1 MEELDEVSI
10 DPDQPDRKV
19 FIGSRLPDDIR
30 KQLVEFL
37 RERRNSFA
45 WSHEDMIGIDPE
57 VMVHRLQVDPDH
69 QPVKQKRRKFAPERN
84 KVINEEIQKLFD
96 IGSVKEVK
104 YPDWLANVV
113 VVKKKNGKWR
123 VCIDFTDLNK
133 ACPKDSFP
141 LPHIDMLVDATAGHE
156 LLSFMDAYSGYNQ
169 ILMHPDDQEKTA
181 FVTERGIFCYK
192 VMPFGLKNAGATYQR
207 LVNKMFA
214 KMLGSTMEVYIDD
227 MLVKS
232 LVAQQHIDHLRQSFD
247 VLDQYGMKLNPT
259 KCSFG
264 VSSGKFLGYLVTQR
278 GVEANPDQIRSI
290 ENIES
295 PKCMK
300 DVQKLTGRVAAL
312 NRFIS
317 KSSEKCLPFFNIL
330 RKNKAFE
337 WNDDCEKAL
346 QDLKTYLR
354 SPPLLSK
361 PKDNEILFIYLAVSN
376 TAVSAVLVREEES
389 VQHPVYYVS
398 KTLLDAETRYSRLE
412 KLALALVMAARKL
425 RPYFQCH
432 SIKVLTAYP
441 LKNILHKPELSG
453 RLTKWAVELS
463 EYDISF
469 HPRSAMKSQVL
480 ADFIADFTPGES
492 VQAEQELVALTITTG
507 IWTLSVDGS
516 SSIKGSGLGLVLES
530 PHGDILE
537 QSIHCGFHA
546 TNNEAEY
553 EALIA
558 GLDLAKSLSVKIIKV
573 RSDSQLVV
581 RQVNGTYE
589 ARDQRMSAYLNKV
602 KKLQSPFDEFSIEQI
617 PRSENTRA
625 DALANLGSTTTNSS
639 KSVPIIH
646 LMSPSIQESETVAP
660 VDNGRSWIEPIFNYL
675 QADIL
680 PGDRTEARRIK
691 AKAAK
696 FCILYDKLY
705 KKSFTGPYLR
715 CVTPRE
721 AYDILKSLHQE
732 ECGNHS
738 GARSL
743 SNRAITA
750 GYYWPTMRVDSQNH
764 VKACDKCQRFAPMSH
779 LPPGMLNSISAP
791 WPFMK
796 WGMDIVGKLPAA
808 PGGVVYML
816 VLTDYFTKW
825 VEVGAYQQ
833 VRDIEV
839 RDFIWKNIICRFG
852 VPKEIVTD
860 NGSQFI
866 SFDFRNFCDKYAI
879 KLSFSTPRYPQA
891 NGQAESTNKT
901 IVNTLKKRLEAEKSQ
916 WAEKLPEILWSYR
929 TTPRRSTGET
939 PFSLVYGSEAVIPI
953 ETRLPTARSENPN
966 EEQNNLEL
974 SFELD
979 HLDERRDRAALRTQ
993 SYQQQVAR
1001 HYNKKVNIRIFK
1013 LHDWVLRRVFQNTR
1027 EEGAGKLGP
1036 TWEGPYQVTD
1046 IVGRGAYK
1054 LRGLDGRELH
1064 NSWNAIHLKQYHF

>member
-84 KVINEEIQKLFD
+84 KVINEEIQKLLD
-96 IGSVKEVK
+96 IGS
-104 YPDWLANVV
+104 
-113 VVKKKNGKWR
+113 
-123 VCIDFTDLNK
+123 

-361 PKDNEILFIYLAVSN
+361 PKDNEILFIYLAVSS
-376 TAVSAVLVREEES
+376 TAVSAVLIREEES

-480 ADFIADFTPGES
+480 ADFITDFTPGES

-516 SSIKGSGLGLVLES
+516 SSIKGSGFGLVLES

-602 KKLQSPFDEFSIEQI
+602 KQLQSTFDEFSIEQI

-721 AYDILKSLHQE
+721 AYDVLKSLHQE

-901 IVNTLKKRLEAEKSQ
+901 IVNTLKKRLEAEK
-916 WAEKLPEILWSYR
+916 KPMGR
-929 TTPRRSTGET
+929 KTPRDLMVIQNYPTAIDRRN
-939 PFSLVYGSEAVIPI
+939 SLL
-953 ETRLPTARSENPN
+953 TRLRIRSSHPN
-966 EEQNNLEL
+966 RNQ
-974 SFELD
+974 
-979 HLDERRDRAALRTQ
+979 AA
-993 SYQQQVAR
+993 
-1001 HYNKKVNIRIFK
+1001 
-1013 LHDWVLRRVFQNTR
+1013 DC
-1027 EEGAGKLGP
+1027 P
-1036 TWEGPYQVTD
+1036 
-1046 IVGRGAYK
+1046 
-1054 LRGLDGRELH
+1054 
-1064 NSWNAIHLKQYHF
+1064 

>member
-1 MEELDEVSI
+1 
-10 DPDQPDRKV
+10 
-19 FIGSRLPDDIR
+19 
-30 KQLVEFL
+30 
-37 RERRNSFA
+37 
-45 WSHEDMIGIDPE
+45 MIGIDPE

-96 IGSVKEVK
+96 IGSVREVK
-104 YPDWLANVV
+104 YPDWLANVI

-156 LLSFMDAYSGYNQ
+156 LLSFMDPYSGYNQ

-278 GVEANPDQIRSI
+278 GVEANPDQIR
-290 ENIES
+290 
-295 PKCMK
+295 
-300 DVQKLTGRVAAL
+300 
-312 NRFIS
+312 
-317 KSSEKCLPFFNIL
+317 
-330 RKNKAFE
+330 KNKAFE

-346 QDLKTYLR
+346 QDLKTYLKL
-354 SPPLLSK
+354 SPLLSK
-361 PKDNEILFIYLAVSN
+361 PKDNETLFIYLAVSD
-376 TAVSAVLVREEES
+376 TAVSAVLVREEDS
-389 VQHPVYYVS
+389 NQHPVYYVS

-432 SIKVLTAYP
+432 SIKVLTSYP

-480 ADFIADFTPGES
+480 ADFITDFTPGES
-492 VQAEQELVALTITTG
+492 VQAEQELVALTETTTPG
-507 IWTLSVDGS
+507 KWILSVDGS

-558 GLDLAKSLSVKIIKV
+558 GLDLAKSLNVKVIKA

-589 ARDQRMSAYLNKV
+589 ARD
-602 KKLQSPFDEFSIEQI
+602 
-617 PRSENTRA
+617 
-625 DALANLGSTTTNSS
+625 
-639 KSVPIIH
+639 
-646 LMSPSIQESETVAP
+646 
-660 VDNGRSWIEPIFNYL
+660 
-675 QADIL
+675 
-680 PGDRTEARRIK
+680 
-691 AKAAK
+691 
-696 FCILYDKLY
+696 
-705 KKSFTGPYLR
+705 
-715 CVTPRE
+715 
-721 AYDILKSLHQE
+721 
-732 ECGNHS
+732 
-738 GARSL
+738 
-743 SNRAITA
+743 
-750 GYYWPTMRVDSQNH
+750 
-764 VKACDKCQRFAPMSH
+764 
-779 LPPGMLNSISAP
+779 
-791 WPFMK
+791 
-796 WGMDIVGKLPAA
+796 
-808 PGGVVYML
+808 
-816 VLTDYFTKW
+816 
-825 VEVGAYQQ
+825 
-833 VRDIEV
+833 
-839 RDFIWKNIICRFG
+839 
-852 VPKEIVTD
+852 
-860 NGSQFI
+860 
-866 SFDFRNFCDKYAI
+866 
-879 KLSFSTPRYPQA
+879 
-891 NGQAESTNKT
+891 
-901 IVNTLKKRLEAEKSQ
+901 
-916 WAEKLPEILWSYR
+916 
-929 TTPRRSTGET
+929 
-939 PFSLVYGSEAVIPI
+939 
-953 ETRLPTARSENPN
+953 
-966 EEQNNLEL
+966 
-974 SFELD
+974 
-979 HLDERRDRAALRTQ
+979 
-993 SYQQQVAR
+993 
-1001 HYNKKVNIRIFK
+1001 
-1013 LHDWVLRRVFQNTR
+1013 
-1027 EEGAGKLGP
+1027 
-1036 TWEGPYQVTD
+1036 
-1046 IVGRGAYK
+1046 
-1054 LRGLDGRELH
+1054 
-1064 NSWNAIHLKQYHF
+1064 

>member
-1 MEELDEVSI
+1 
-10 DPDQPDRKV
+10 
-19 FIGSRLPDDIR
+19 
-30 KQLVEFL
+30 
-37 RERRNSFA
+37 
-45 WSHEDMIGIDPE
+45 
-57 VMVHRLQVDPDH
+57 
-69 QPVKQKRRKFAPERN
+69 
-84 KVINEEIQKLFD
+84 
-96 IGSVKEVK
+96 
-104 YPDWLANVV
+104 
-113 VVKKKNGKWR
+113 
-123 VCIDFTDLNK
+123 
-133 ACPKDSFP
+133 
-141 LPHIDMLVDATAGHE
+141 
-156 LLSFMDAYSGYNQ
+156 
-169 ILMHPDDQEKTA
+169 
-181 FVTERGIFCYK
+181 
-192 VMPFGLKNAGATYQR
+192 
-207 LVNKMFA
+207 
-214 KMLGSTMEVYIDD
+214 
-227 MLVKS
+227 
-232 LVAQQHIDHLRQSFD
+232 
-247 VLDQYGMKLNPT
+247 MKLNPT

-346 QDLKTYLR
+346 QELKNYLK

-361 PKDNEILFIYLAVSN
+361 PKDNETLFIYLAVSD
-376 TAVSAVLVREEES
+376 TAVSAVLVREEGS
-389 VQHPVYYVS
+389 SQHPVYYVS
-398 KTLLDAETRYSRLE
+398 KTLLNAETKYSRLE

-480 ADFIADFTPGES
+480 ADFITDFTPGES
-492 VQAEQELVALTITTG
+492 VQAEQELVALTVSSG
-507 IWTLSVDGS
+507 VWTLSVDGS

-530 PHGDILE
+530 PQGDILE

-602 KKLQSPFDEFSIEQI
+602 KQLQSTFDEFSIEQI

-625 DALANLGSTTTNSS
+625 DALASLGSTTTNNS

-680 PGDRTEARRIK
+680 PGDRAEARRIK

-696 FCILYDKLY
+696 FRILYGKLY

-721 AYDILKSLHQE
+721 AYDVLKSLHQE

-764 VKACDKCQRFAPMSH
+764 VKSCDKCQHFAPMSH
-779 LPPGMLNSISAP
+779 LPLGMLNSISAP

-825 VEVGAYQQ
+825 VEIGAYQQ
-833 VRDIEV
+833 VRDIE
-839 RDFIWKNIICRFG
+839 
-852 VPKEIVTD
+852 
-860 NGSQFI
+860 
-866 SFDFRNFCDKYAI
+866 
-879 KLSFSTPRYPQA
+879 
-891 NGQAESTNKT
+891 
-901 IVNTLKKRLEAEKSQ
+901 

-953 ETRLPTARSENPN
+953 ETRLSTARSENPD

-1001 HYNKKVNIRIFK
+1001 HYNKKVNVRVFR

>member
-10 DPDQPDRKV
+10 DPNQPDHKV
-19 FIGSRLPDDIR
+19 LIGSRLPADVR

-37 RERRNSFA
+37 KERRNSFA

-96 IGSVKEVK
+96 IGSVREVK
-104 YPDWLANVV
+104 YLDWLANVM
-113 VVKKKNGKWR
+113 VVKKKNEKWR

-141 LPHIDMLVDATAGHE
+141 LPHIDMLVDATARHE

-169 ILMHPDDQEKTA
+169 ILMHPNDQEKTV

-192 VMPFGLKNAGATYQR
+192 VMPFSLKNAGATYQR

-278 GVEANPDQIRSI
+278 GIEANPDQIRSI
-290 ENIES
+290 ENLES
-295 PKCMK
+295 PKCIK

-346 QDLKTYLR
+346 QELKNYLK

-361 PKDNEILFIYLAVSN
+361 PKDNETLFIYLAVSD
-376 TAVSAVLVREEES
+376 TAVSAVLVREEGS
-389 VQHPVYYVS
+389 SQHPVYYVS
-398 KTLLDAETRYSRLE
+398 KTLLDAETRYNRLE

-432 SIKVLTAYP
+432 SIK
-441 LKNILHKPELSG
+441 
-453 RLTKWAVELS
+453 
-463 EYDISF
+463 
-469 HPRSAMKSQVL
+469 
-480 ADFIADFTPGES
+480 
-492 VQAEQELVALTITTG
+492 AEQELVALTETVTPG
-507 IWTLSVDGS
+507 IWILSVDGS

-530 PHGDILE
+530 PQGDILE
-537 QSIHCGFHA
+537 QSVHCGFHA

-558 GLDLAKSLSVKIIKV
+558 GLDLVKSLNVKIIKV

-602 KKLQSPFDEFSIEQI
+602 KQLQSTFDEFSIEQI

-625 DALANLGSTTTNSS
+625 DALASL
-639 KSVPIIH
+639 
-646 LMSPSIQESETVAP
+646 
-660 VDNGRSWIEPIFNYL
+660 
-675 QADIL
+675 DIL
-680 PGDRTEARRIK
+680 PDDRAEARRIK

-696 FCILYDKLY
+696 FCILYGKLY

-715 CVTPRE
+715 CVTPRK
-721 AYDILKSLHQE
+721 AYDVLKSLHQE

-750 GYYWPTMRVDSQNH
+750 GYYWPTMRIDSQNH
-764 VKACDKCQRFAPMSH
+764 VKSCDKCQRFAPISH

-796 WGMDIVGKLPAA
+796 WGMDIVGKLPATL
-808 PGGVVYML
+808 GDVVYM
-816 VLTDYFTKW
+816 
-825 VEVGAYQQ
+825 
-833 VRDIEV
+833 
-839 RDFIWKNIICRFG
+839 FG

-866 SFDFRNFCDKYAI
+866 SFDFKNFCKKYAI

-953 ETRLPTARSENPN
+953 ETRLSTARSENPD

-1001 HYNKKVNIRIFK
+1001 HYNKKVNVRVFK

-1036 TWEGPYQVTD
+1036 TWEGPYQITD
-1046 IVGRGAYK
+1046 VVKRGAYK
-1054 LRGLDGRELH
+1054 IRGLDGRKRH
-1064 NSWNAIHLKQYHF
+1064 NSWNALHLKQYHF

>member
-1 MEELDEVSI
+1 
-10 DPDQPDRKV
+10 
-19 FIGSRLPDDIR
+19 
-30 KQLVEFL
+30 
-37 RERRNSFA
+37 
-45 WSHEDMIGIDPE
+45 
-57 VMVHRLQVDPDH
+57 
-69 QPVKQKRRKFAPERN
+69 
-84 KVINEEIQKLFD
+84 
-96 IGSVKEVK
+96 
-104 YPDWLANVV
+104 
-113 VVKKKNGKWR
+113 
-123 VCIDFTDLNK
+123 
-133 ACPKDSFP
+133 
-141 LPHIDMLVDATAGHE
+141 
-156 LLSFMDAYSGYNQ
+156 
-169 ILMHPDDQEKTA
+169 
-181 FVTERGIFCYK
+181 
-192 VMPFGLKNAGATYQR
+192 
-207 LVNKMFA
+207 
-214 KMLGSTMEVYIDD
+214 
-227 MLVKS
+227 
-232 LVAQQHIDHLRQSFD
+232 
-247 VLDQYGMKLNPT
+247 MKLNPT

-317 KSSEKCLPFFNIL
+317 KSSEKCLTFFNIL

-337 WNDDCEKAL
+337 WNDDCERAL
-346 QDLKTYLR
+346 QDLKTYLK

-361 PKDNEILFIYLAVSN
+361 PKDNETLFIYLAVSD
-376 TAVSAVLVREEES
+376 TAVSAVLVREEDS
-389 VQHPVYYVS
+389 NQHPVYYVS

-412 KLALALVMAARKL
+412 KLALALMMAACKL
-425 RPYFQCH
+425 RLYFQCH

-480 ADFIADFTPGES
+480 ANFITDFTPGEG
-492 VQAEQELVALTITTG
+492 VQAEQELVAFTETATPGRWI
-507 IWTLSVDGS
+507 LSVDGS

-530 PHGDILE
+530 SQGDILE
-537 QSIHCGFHA
+537 QSFHCGFHA

-558 GLDLAKSLSVKIIKV
+558 GLDLVKSLNVKVIK
-573 RSDSQLVV
+573 S
-581 RQVNGTYE
+581 T
-589 ARDQRMSAYLNKV
+589 
-602 KKLQSPFDEFSIEQI
+602 FDEFSIEQI

-625 DALANLGSTTTNSS
+625 DALVNLGSTTTNSS

-646 LMSPSIQESETVAP
+646 LMSPSIQESETMAP

-680 PGDRTEARRIK
+680 PDDRAETRKIK

-696 FCILYDKLY
+696 FSILYGKLY
-705 KKSFTGPYLR
+705 KKSFTSPYLR

-721 AYDILKSLHQE
+721 AYDVLKSLHHK

-743 SNRAITA
+743 LNRAITA
-750 GYYWPTMRVDSQNH
+750 GYYWPTMRIDSQITSNH
-764 VKACDKCQRFAPMSH
+764 ATS
-779 LPPGMLNSISAP
+779 
-791 WPFMK
+791 
-796 WGMDIVGKLPAA
+796 KLPAA
-808 PGGVVYML
+808 PGGVVCML
-816 VLTDYFTKW
+816 VLTNYFTKW

-839 RDFIWKNIICRFG
+839 RNFIWKNIICRFG

-866 SFDFRNFCDKYAI
+866 SYDFKNFYDKYAI

-901 IVNTLKKRLEAEKSQ
+901 IVNKLKKRLEAEKSQ
-916 WAEKLPEILWSYR
+916 WAEKLPEILWLYR

-953 ETRLPTARSENPN
+953 ETRLSTARSENSN

-1001 HYNKKVNIRIFK
+1001 HYKKKVNVRVFK

-1036 TWEGPYQVTD
+1036 T
-1046 IVGRGAYK
+1046 
-1054 LRGLDGRELH
+1054 
-1064 NSWNAIHLKQYHF
+1064 

>member
-37 RERRNSFA
+37 RERHNSFA
-45 WSHEDMIGIDPE
+45 WSHEDMIGIDLE
-57 VMVHRLQVDPDH
+57 VMVHRLQVDPNH

-96 IGSVKEVK
+96 IGSVREVK

-113 VVKKKNGKWR
+113 VVKKKNEKWR

-181 FVTERGIFCYK
+181 FVTERDIFCYK

-232 LVAQQHIDHLRQSFD
+232 LIAQQHIDHLRQSFD

-346 QDLKTYLR
+346 QDLKTYLK

-361 PKDNEILFIYLAVSN
+361 PKDNEVLFIYLAVSN

-389 VQHPVYYVS
+389 IQHPVYYVS

-602 KKLQSPFDEFSIEQI
+602 KQLQSTFDEFSIEQI

-625 DALANLGSTTTNSS
+625 DALASLGSTTTNSS

-680 PGDRTEARRIK
+680 PGDRAEARRIK

-696 FCILYDKLY
+696 FCILYGKLY
-705 KKSFTGPYLR
+705 KKSFIGPYLR

-721 AYDILKSLHQE
+721 AYDVLKSLHQE

-738 GARSL
+738 DARSL

-764 VKACDKCQRFAPMSH
+764 VKSCDKCQRFAPMSH

-825 VEVGAYQQ
+825 VEIGAYQQ
-833 VRDIEV
+833 VRDIE
-839 RDFIWKNIICRFG
+839 
-852 VPKEIVTD
+852 
-860 NGSQFI
+860 
-866 SFDFRNFCDKYAI
+866 
-879 KLSFSTPRYPQA
+879 LSFSTPRYPQA

-953 ETRLPTARSENPN
+953 ETRLSTARSENPN

-1001 HYNKKVNIRIFK
+1001 HYNKKVNIRVFR
-1013 LHDWVLRRVFQNTR
+1013 LHDWVLRRVFQNNR
-1027 EEGAGKLGP
+1027 EEGTGKLGP